1 MQYLNTILY
10 DKRHR
15 AQPMKVT
22 RKSGRKAS
30 DNKRKADAMHDL
42 FADKMERRDAR
53 KAERRARRG

>member
-1 MQYLNTILY
+1 
-10 DKRHR
+10 
-15 AQPMKVT
+15 VT